1 MKCTRQHHAQKSTTI
16 QERTSGS
23 WLRLATG
30 KGRHQVWKHP
40 LLIEP
45 IVIARKDGDDVP
57 DYLERKLKIALA
69 LLKKQG
75 DS

>member
-1 MKCTRQHHAQKSTTI
+1 MPRKVRQFKKELQDLGFDW
-16 QERTSGS
+16 RP
-23 WLRLATG
+23 G

-40 LLIEP
+40 LLAEP

-57 DYLERKLKIALA
+57 NYLERRLQIALA